1 MFDLLTIVTYNA
13 VINLVIAIIAA
24 IAWWR
29 HRRQKDIIYWLLTTW
44 FMVLGAVCTSMTE
57 LLPYNILG
65 YVGGTIYVTKTGFMC
80 LGFKAFYGQP
90 HKLREAFYVSAP
102 FLVVLI
108 GASALDDPSPT
119 RITLIYLGS
128 AINLALCARVL
139 WRAGQGERLPSG
151 RLAAYILAVYAGANA
166 LISPLAILYPVQFV
180 GRIPVSDWMAYTS
193 ILLLI
198 LNVLSFLMVMVL
210 KLERSSE
217 IQRQLA
223 ERDALTGVANRRT
236 FLREAARLEK
246 AGEMAIAIVDLDH
259 FKAIND
265 TFGHKGGDDALVQFV
280 ARVGMNLPADAVF
293 GRLGGEEFGICLP
306 GHDRNA
312 ARVVLETVRDAIA
325 RMEVRSDSHRF
336 GLTVSCGYTVTDD
349 RVRSLDAWM
358 ADADMGLYAA
368 KNNGRNCVVAYRPEM
383 ALCGL
388 AMPAIGAASPMQEPS
403 RLTA

>member
-1 MFDLLTIVTYNA
+1 MLDLLTIVTYNA

-29 HRRQKDIIYWLLTTW
+29 HRQQKDIIYWLLTTW

-80 LGFKAFYGQP
+80 LGFKAFYGQS

-102 FLVVLI
+102 VLAVLI

-119 RITLIYLGS
+119 RISLIYLGS
-128 AINLALCARVL
+128 AINLALCAQVL

-151 RLAAYILAVYAGANA
+151 RLAVFILAVYAGANV

-180 GRIPVSDWMAYTS
+180 GRIPVSDWMSYTS

-198 LNVLSFLMVMVL
+198 FNVLSFLMVMVL
-210 KLERSSE
+210 KLERSGE

-246 AGEMAIAIVDLDH
+246 AGEMAIAIIDLDH
-259 FKAIND
+259 FKVIND
-265 TFGHKGGDDALVQFV
+265 TFGHKGGDDALIQFV
-280 ARVGMNLPADAVF
+280 ARVGVNLPAGAVF

-312 ARVVLETVRDAIA
+312 ARGVLEAVRDAIA
-325 RMEVRSDSHRF
+325 RMEVRSDNHKF
-336 GLTVSCGYTVTDD
+336 GLTMSCGYTVTDG
-349 RVRSLDAWM
+349 RIRSLDAWM

-368 KNNGRNCVVAYRPEM
+368 KNNGRNCVIAYRPEM
-383 ALCGL
+383 ALCVM
-388 AMPAIGAASPMQEPS
+388 ATPATGAASPMEEPS
-403 RLTA
+403 RLMA

>member
-29 HRRQKDIIYWLLTTW
+29 HRRQTDIIYWLLTTW

-90 HKLREAFYVSAP
+90 HRLREAFYVSAP
-102 FLVVLI
+102 FLVLLI
-108 GASALDDPSPT
+108 GASVLDDPGPT
-119 RITLIYLGS
+119 RIFLIYLGS
-128 AINLALCARVL
+128 AINLALCAQVL

-151 RLAAYILAVYAGANA
+151 RLAAYILTVYAGANA

-223 ERDALTGVANRRT
+223 ERDALTGAANRRT

-259 FKAIND
+259 FKVVND

-280 ARVGMNLPADAVF
+280 ARAGMNLPADAVF

-306 GHDRNA
+306 GHDRSA
-312 ARVVLETVRDAIA
+312 ARVVLETLRDAIA
-325 RMEVRSDSHRF
+325 RMEVRSDGHTF
-336 GLTVSCGYTVTDD
+336 GLTMSCGYTVTDD

-383 ALCGL
+383 ALSVL
-388 AMPAIGAASPMQEPS
+388 TTPAAGTVLPMAEPS